1 MILDRISETEIFIIG
16 RISNSLTDSGPE
28 LHSFGKEEGADK
40 GFQLRITFVDSADKK
55 LYSQKRA
62 LKFKR
67 VGHFS
72 SNLVKFGQICKIF
85 RHLHQTWSNS
95 ANFMEILN
103 LQPNF
108 DHNASSYSQ

>member
-1 MILDRISETEIFIIG
+1 MILDRILETEIFIIG

-72 SNLVKFGQICKIF
+72 SNLVKFVKFLDIYIKLGQI
-85 RHLHQTWSNS
+85 RP
-95 ANFMEILN
+95 IL
-103 LQPNF
+103 LKF
-108 DHNASSYSQ
+108 

>member
-55 LYSQKRA
+55 LYSQKKGA
-62 LKFKR
+62 EIQTCWPF
-67 VGHFS
+67 F
-72 SNLVKFGQICKIF
+72 VKFGQICKIF

-95 ANFMEILN
+95 TNFIEILN